1 MCVIEF
7 IICAFERNL
16 FFYLIS
22 FNCLVKTIFFFGR
35 SSPTS
40 EFEAWVRI

>member
-7 IICAFERNL
+7 IICASERNL
-16 FFYLIS
+16 LFYFIS
-22 FNCLVKTIFFFGR
+22 FNFLAKTIFFLGR

-40 EFEAWVRI
+40 EFEAWTRI